1 MIDVKL
7 SHETLQDSPKI
18 VVLRIVGTGD
28 FANGRQIETYFNE
41 ILLSDKPQHVL
52 LDLSGLTYAGSSF
65 FSSLIF
71 WREAMINQGG
81 ALVLYGLHPHVA
93 SALRICAL
101 DRILNICPDQQAA
114 LASLPK

>member
-1 MIDVKL
+1 MTDVKL

-18 VVLRIVGTGD
+18 VVLSIVGKGD
-28 FANGRQIETYFNE
+28 FENGRQIETYFDEMLRNE
-41 ILLSDKPQHVL
+41 NPRHVL
-52 LDLSGLTYAGSSF
+52 LDGSGLAYAGSSF
-65 FSSLIF
+65 FSSLLF
-71 WREAMINQGG
+71 WREALLNQGG

-101 DRILNICPDQQAA
+101 DRILKICPDRQAA